1 MKKVTLL
8 MALILFCSWQFVLAQ
23 KTITGKVIDA
33 SDGTSIPGVS
43 VVVKGTTTGTLT
55 DLDGIYSV
63 KVPADAQSLEFS
75 FLGYETKEVAIG
87 NLTTI
92 DVSLSVTAEQL
103 EGVVVTALGIRK
115 DIKRIGYSVQ
125 KVASKD
131 LSKAAAPNIAQ
142 GLMGKAA
149 GVNVSQP
156 NGIEGGSQRIVIRG
170 NTSLLGNNQPLI
182 VIDGIQMADGR
193 MGLAQNNGSGYNI
206 KTGRYE
212 TPDLAATQTDWG
224 SNLNFINS
232 ADIEDINILKGPTAA
247 ALYGAR
253 GSNGVI
259 LITTKKGGQTEG
271 FGLEYNFSTRWN
283 QAYLFQDYQKEW
295 GYGGSN
301 GMWSATDRLPK
312 DANGNLRY
320 PMEAVWSGGGVGDQ
334 YTQFGPI
341 PGGYM
346 FWDQFSWPGCGLSWG
361 AKMQG
366 QPVVWWDGVTRPYS
380 PTADVNKSFF
390 RTGNTTDHNL
400 SFSKAGDFGSVRVSI
415 NRTNNNA
422 IIPNSGYDQTSFNI
436 GSNLNLSKKT
446 KVEAVAGYT
455 RYNRENTPSM
465 GDNNSIG
472 KFLTYGFPAD
482 YINLEKDIYVNA
494 DGSKN
499 LFDNNAYPMSYP
511 YSSYTNLN
519 WHTYKQNST
528 LQRDQLTGSVKL
540 SADVTPWL
548 NLMGRTGVDF
558 SSNKFETKNTPIDAA
573 GYQGQYGFE
582 MNKDYTVTGE
592 AMATA
597 HKSNLFKDLDAS
609 LSVGTSTWYNK
620 FEGTSAYNN
629 GPFANP
635 SLYYLSNTTA
645 TVNTGWLPTYYR
657 LESKINSVY
666 GLMDLSYKNYLFLQ
680 LTGRNDW
687 SSTLPIDMCSY
698 FYPSASL
705 SFAFTEAFDMSS
717 TKGWLDFGKIRLA
730 YAGSAAGTDP
740 YQTSTVF
747 YSGVF
752 GGAVSRYLPTTLP
765 TKYLKPQRSASLELG
780 TQLSFLKN
788 RLSLDFSYYNIKST
802 DQILQAQ
809 VSVTSGVNTV
819 TINTGELQN
828 QGIEFIIRATAVK
841 KGDFEWNLGLNAAH
855 NQNKV
860 IALGEGVDK
869 YYLGQIFGTRTGVSM
884 YAKAGEN
891 YGTIYG
897 LDYTYLNGE
906 KVVVPI
912 YDKGDPTKVVGTRYV
927 TTKDPVAIGNATPFL
942 TGGLSNNFRYKRFSL
957 YFLTDFKLG
966 GDVYCM
972 DYASAMGEG
981 KAPETVVE
989 RNGGGLPF
997 VYPDGT
1003 TANDGVILDGV
1014 FADGTKN
1021 TDVVS
1026 YMYKYAGQYQ
1036 AWSNVDMPRSNA
1048 VFENTWIKCR
1058 EVSLTYDLP
1067 IAITQKTKVFQGLSF
1082 SLIGRDLF
1090 YFYKTLPDN
1099 MNPEG
1104 VSGAGN
1110 LQGFQWAALPGTRSY
1125 GFSIKAKF

>member
-1 MKKVTLL
+1 

-23 KTITGKVIDA
+23 KTITGIVTDA
-33 SDGTSIPGVS
+33 NDGSVLPGVS
-43 VVVKGTTTGTLT
+43 VVVKGTTTGTVT
-55 DLDGIYSV
+55 DNNGAYSL
-63 KVPADAQSLEFS
+63 KVPASATALLFS
-75 FLGYETKEVAIG
+75 FIGYTQQEVVISGQSAI
-87 NLTTI
+87 N
-92 DVSLSVTAEQL
+92 VTLQPAAEQL
-103 EGVVVTALGIRK
+103 SEVVVTALGIKK
-115 DIKRIGYSVQ
+115 DVKRIGYSVQ

-131 LSKAAAPNIAQ
+131 LSKAAAPNVAQ

-149 GVNVSQP
+149 GVNVSQA
-156 NGIEGGSQRIVIRG
+156 NGVEGGSQRIVIRG

-182 VIDGIQMADGR
+182 VVDGIQMSDGR
-193 MGLAQNNGSGYNI
+193 MGLAQSNGSGFNI
-206 KTGRYE
+206 KTGLYE
-212 TPDLAATQTDWG
+212 TPDLGGTQTDWG
-224 SNLNFINS
+224 SSLNFINN

-247 ALYGAR
+247 ALYGSR
-253 GSNGVI
+253 GANGVI
-259 LITTKKGGQTEG
+259 LITTKKGGQAEG

-283 QAYLFQDYQKEW
+283 KAYLFQDYQDQY

-312 DANGNLRY
+312 DGNGNLRY
-320 PMEAVWSGGGVGDQ
+320 PMEAVWSGGGVPDQ

-361 AKMQG
+361 AKMEG

-380 PTADVNKSFF
+380 ATADANKSFF
-390 RTGNTTDHNL
+390 QTGNTTEHNL
-400 SFSKAGDFGSVRVSI
+400 SFSKAGDFGSVRVSM
-415 NRTNNNA
+415 NRTDNNA
-422 IIPNSGYDQTSFNI
+422 IVPNSGFDKTSFNI
-436 GSNLNLSKKT
+436 GSNLNLSKKM
-446 KVEAVAGYT
+446 KVEAVAGYN
-455 RYNRENTPSM
+455 RYNRKNTPSM

-482 YINLEKDIYVNA
+482 YINIEKDVYVMP

-499 LFDNNAYPMSYP
+499 KFDNNTYPMSYP

-519 WHTYKQNST
+519 WHTYEQNTT
-528 LQRDQLTGSVKL
+528 LQRDQLAGSIKL

-548 NLMGRTGVDF
+548 NLMGRSGVDF
-558 SSNKFETKNTPIDAA
+558 SSNKFETKNRPEDAA

-582 MNKDYTVTGE
+582 MNKDYTVTAE
-592 AMATA
+592 ALATA
-597 HKSNLFKDLDAS
+597 HKSDLFKDFDAS

-620 FEGTSAYNN
+620 FEGSNAYNK

-635 SLYYLSNTTA
+635 YLYYLSNTTA
-645 TVNTGWLPTYYR
+645 TVGTDWLPTYYR

-666 GLMDLSYKNYLFLQ
+666 SLMDLSYKNYLFLQ

-687 SSTLPIDMCSY
+687 SSTLPVDNNSY

-705 SFAFTEAFDMSS
+705 SFAFTEAFNMSS
-717 TKGWLDFGKIRLA
+717 TENWLDFGKIRLA
-730 YAGSAAGTDP
+730 YAGSASGTDP
-740 YQTSTVF
+740 YQTSTIF
-747 YSGVF
+747 GSGVF
-752 GGAVSRYLPTTLP
+752 GGAVTRYIPGTLP
-765 TKYLKPQRSASLELG
+765 TEFLKPQRSKSLEIG
-780 TQLSFLKN
+780 TQLSFLKS
-788 RLSLDFSYYNIKST
+788 RLSLDFSYYNIKSS
-802 DQILQAQ
+802 DQILQGQ
-809 VSVTSGVNTV
+809 VSVASGVNTV

-828 QGIEFIIRATAVK
+828 QGIEFIIRATAVQ
-841 KGDFEWNLGLNAAH
+841 KGNFEWNIGLNAAH

-884 YAKAGEN
+884 YAKEGEN
-891 YGTIYG
+891 FGTIYG
-897 LDYTYLNGE
+897 LDYTYLNGQ
-906 KVVVPI
+906 KVVAPI

-942 TGGLSNNFRYKRFSL
+942 TGGLTNIFRYKNFSL
-957 YFLTDFKLG
+957 YILTDFKLG

-981 KAPETVVE
+981 KAPETLLE

-997 VYPDGT
+997 TYPDGT

-1067 IAITQKTKVFQGLSF
+1067 TTVAQKTKVFQGLSF

-1104 VSGAGN
+1104 MSGVGN
-1110 LQGFQWAALPGTRSY
+1110 LQGLQWASMPGTRSY

>member
-8 MALILFCSWQFVLAQ
+8 MALIMFCSWQFVLAQ
-23 KTITGKVIDA
+23 KTITGTVKDA
-33 SDGTSIPGVS
+33 KDGSSIPGVNI
-43 VVVKGTTTGTLT
+43 VVKGTTAGTTT
-55 DLDGIYSV
+55 DLNGTYSL
-63 KVPADAQSLEFS
+63 KVPANAEALIFS
-75 FLGYETKEVAIG
+75 FLGYDEQEIAIG
-87 NLTTI
+87 NQSVI
-92 DVSLSVTAEQL
+92 NVSLEVSAEQL
-103 EGVVVTALGIRK
+103 EGVVVTALGIKK
-115 DIKRIGYSVQ
+115 DVKRIGYSVQ

-131 LSKAAAPNIAQ
+131 LTKAAPPSLAL

-156 NGIEGGSQRIVIRG
+156 SGIEGGSQRIVIRG
-170 NTSLLGNNQPLI
+170 NSSLLGNNQPLI
-182 VIDGIQMADGR
+182 VVDGVQMADDR
-193 MGLAQNNGSGYNI
+193 MGMAQSNGSGYNI
-206 KTGRYE
+206 STGRYD
-212 TPDLAATQTDWG
+212 TPDLGGTQTDWG
-224 SNLNFINS
+224 GAMNFINS
-232 ADIEDINILKGPTAA
+232 EDIEDINILKGPTAA

-259 LITTKKGGQTEG
+259 LITTKKGGQTDG
-271 FGLEYNFSTRWN
+271 FGLEYDYSTRWN
-283 QAYLFQDYQKEW
+283 KAYLFQDYQDEY

-346 FWDQFSWPGCGLSWG
+346 FWDQFSWPGAGLSWG
-361 AKMQG
+361 AKMEG

-380 PTADVNKSFF
+380 ATKDANKSFF
-390 RTGNTTDHNL
+390 RTGNTSTHNL
-400 SFSKAGDFGSVRVSI
+400 SFSKAGDFGSVRVSM
-415 NRTNNNA
+415 NRTDNTA
-422 IIPNSGYDQTSFNI
+422 IVPNSGYDQTSFNI
-436 GSNLNLSKKT
+436 GSNLNLSKKM
-446 KVEAVAGYT
+446 KAEAVAGYS
-455 RYNRENTPSM
+455 RYNRMNTPSM

-494 DGSKN
+494 DGSQNK
-499 LFDNNAYPMSYP
+499 FNNDTYPMSYP

-519 WHTYKQNST
+519 WHTYKQNTS
-528 LQRDQLTGSVKL
+528 LQRDQLAGSVKL

-548 NLMGRTGVDF
+548 NVMGRGGIDF
-558 SSNKFETKNTPIDAA
+558 STNEFETKNTPTDAL

-582 MNKDYTVTGE
+582 MNKNFTVTGE
-592 AMATA
+592 AIATA
-597 HKSNLFKDLDAS
+597 HKSNLFEDLDAS

-620 FEGTSAYNN
+620 FDGSKAYNN

-635 SLYYLSNTTA
+635 YLYYLSNTTA
-645 TVNTGWLPTYYR
+645 TVSTSWLPTYYR
-657 LESKINSVY
+657 LESKINSIY
-666 GLMDLSYKNYLFLQ
+666 SLLDLSYKNYLFLQ

-687 SSTLPIDMCSY
+687 SSTLPIDNNSY
-698 FYPSASL
+698 FYPSGSL

-717 TKGWLDFGKIRLA
+717 TKNWLDFGKIRLA
-730 YAGSAAGTDP
+730 YAGSATGTDP
-740 YQTSTVF
+740 YQTSTV
-747 YSGVF
+747 YWSGVF
-752 GGAVSRYLPTTLP
+752 GGATTRYLPQTLP
-765 TKYLKPQRSASLELG
+765 TEFLKPQRSASLELG

-788 RLSLDFSYYNIKST
+788 RLTFDFSYYNIKAT
-802 DQILQAQ
+802 DQILQGQ

-828 QGIEFIIRATAVK
+828 RGIEFIIRATAVK
-841 KGDFEWNLGLNAAH
+841 KADFEWNLGLNAAH

-891 YGTIYG
+891 FGTIYG
-897 LDYTYLNGE
+897 LDYTYLNGQ
-906 KVVVPI
+906 KVVAPI

-942 TGGLSNNFRYKRFSL
+942 TGGFSNSLRYKNFSL

-981 KAPETVVE
+981 KSPSTLEE

-997 VYPDGT
+997 TYPDGT
-1003 TANDGVILDGV
+1003 TANHGVILDGV
-1014 FADGTKN
+1014 FADGTPN
-1021 TDVVS
+1021 TDVVH

-1058 EVSLTYDLP
+1058 EVSLTYEIPSDVV
-1067 IAITQKTKVFQGLSF
+1067 KSTKVFQGLSF

-1104 VSGAGN
+1104 LSGVGN
-1110 LQGFQWAALPGTRSY
+1110 LQGLQWAAMPGTRSF